1 MKVAVIGTGSVA
13 QALIN
18 GLISEGYDLKVG
30 SRSASNDNIAKLK
43 EAHSNVSIVSYAEAV
58 EFAEIVVL
66 PVPGAALMD
75 TVREIGVEKF
85 AGKVVWDIT
94 NAFAAEA
101 PVNGVI
107 KLITTP
113 DESLAE
119 RVQKLLPSSYVV
131 KALNTVGAHLMYK
144 PTLDG
149 TVFIAGNEDD
159 AKKKISS
166 IAEKFGWNTYDA
178 GKIESS
184 RALEYMGQLYVAQG
198 ILYNGWNSTF
208 KYVK

>member
-18 GLISEGYDLKVG
+18 GLINEGYDLRVG
-30 SRSASNDNIAKLK
+30 SRSTSNDNIAKLK
-43 EAHSNVSIVSYAEAV
+43 EAHSNVNIVSHAAAV
-58 EFAEIVVL
+58 EFADVVVL
-66 PVPGAALMD
+66 PVPGAALVD
-75 TVREIGVEKF
+75 TIKEIGVEKF
-85 AGKVVWDIT
+85 AGKIVWDIT
-94 NAFAAEA
+94 NPFAAEA

-107 KLITTP
+107 KLITTA

-119 RVQKLLPSSYVV
+119 SVQKLLPLSHVV
-131 KALNTVGAHLMYK
+131 KAMNTVGAHLMYK
-144 PTLDG
+144 PALSG
-149 TVFIAGNEDD
+149 TVFLAGNEDQ
-159 AKKKISS
+159 AKKTVSS
-166 IAEKFGWNTYDA
+166 IIEKFGWNAYDA
-178 GKIESS
+178 GKVEST